1 VYCGLLQ
8 AKAVC
13 GRPVASTRTAAP
25 SIGEG
30 RLDNLVIIAVV
41 LVALAQILTI
51 LLTIRR
57 ERDIKE
63 LGRLVDEQRLHIQ
76 QLRVLLASRTA
87 AQPGMKSE
95 REAIGER
102 KRIAL
107 GPP

>member
-1 VYCGLLQ
+1 
-8 AKAVC
+8 
-13 GRPVASTRTAAP
+13 
-25 SIGEG
+25 
-30 RLDNLVIIAVV
+30 LDNLVIIAVV